1 MREVKLPTG
10 IVCKFD
16 KKDNL
21 ISVISPHDQHHLPVK
36 LTIFGCFYYKL
47 KNYLII
53 K

>member
-16 KKDNL
+16 NKDNL
-21 ISVISPHDQHHLPVK
+21 ISVISPHDQNHLPIK
-36 LTIFGCFYYKL
+36 LTILGYFVNSIKR
-47 KNYLII
+47 II